1 MPRYEFECA
10 TCGRTFE
17 VTRPIAAAGDPATC
31 PDDGSAAQRLYNV
44 GGVFLSSRGDDRRGS
59 RTPDDADARAEAAA
73 KADAWADAAGAPR
86 APGHE
91 PA

>member
-17 VTRPIAAAGDPATC
+17 VTRPIAASGDPATC
-31 PDDGSAAQRLYNV
+31 PDDGSPAQRLYSV
-44 GGVFLSSRGDDRRGS
+44 GGVFLSSRKDHGRRS
-59 RTPDDADARAEAAA
+59 RTPADADASAEAAA
-73 KADAWADAAGAPR
+73 KADARADAAGVPR

-91 PA
+91 PG